1 MERKSIVVI
10 GAGPAGIACSMQ
22 LVRFGFA
29 PFLIERGRVGGL
41 LRQAHF
47 VENYPGFPKG
57 ITGKALVRKFK
68 LHLDHYGISIHT
80 AQVTG
85 LEYRKDHFCLKLDGD
100 EMEADTVVV
109 ATGTQPKKLISSD
122 ARINGAIHYDIQAL
136 LPLGK
141 KRIAIIGG
149 GDAAFDYALALSET
163 NRVSMFF
170 RRSGPSCL
178 PLLYTRARSRDSIRL
193 HGGCEVHGIQQ
204 IEGGFAVQCEKVR
217 GPDTLFDRVLC
228 AIGRIPSTECLSRK
242 LLRAFKNGK
251 AIPNLH
257 YIGDVRQENNRQV
270 AIAVGDGIHA
280 AMEIYERVKR
290 GEHGA

>member
-22 LVRFGFA
+22 LVRFGLA
-29 PFLIERGRVGGL
+29 PFLIERDRAGGL

-57 ITGKALVRKFK
+57 ITGMALVRKFE
-68 LHLDHYGISIHT
+68 LQLDHYGISIHT

-85 LEYRKDHFCLKLDGD
+85 LEHRKDHFCLKVDGD
-100 EMEADTVVV
+100 EIEADTVVV

-122 ARINGAIHYDIQAL
+122 ARTNGAVHYDIQTL
-136 LPLGK
+136 LPLSR
-141 KRIAIIGG
+141 KRIAVIGG

-163 NRVSMFF
+163 NRVSVFF
-170 RRSGPSCL
+170 RSSGPSCL
-178 PLLYTRARSRDSIRL
+178 PLLYTRARSRGSIRL
-193 HGGCEVHGIQQ
+193 HGGCEVHGIQEM
-204 IEGGFAVQCEKVR
+204 EGGFAVQCEKIHGR
-217 GPDTLFDRVLC
+217 GALFDHVLC

-242 LLRAFKNGK
+242 FLKAFKNAK
-251 AIPNLH
+251 AIPNLY
-257 YIGDVRQENNRQV
+257 YIGDVRQGNNRQV

-280 AMEIYERVKR
+280 AMEIYEEVKR